1 MVAIDNLSDPMKAI
15 QALVRRIERLENNT
29 NQNRSA
35 IGRGGLSVYDGGM
48 ITIEN
53 GGLRVTGSAEI
64 VGTLNANGT
73 INMTGIFIA
82 SGEMQLNGTTVATG
96 EFHIDGPL
104 LVDGN
109 TTFNGEL
116 TINGITNITGDTTVT
131 GKLVTDGPVDI
142 TGLTKITGEL
152 EVSGVTT
159 LKNDLIVSSG
169 GRIVA
174 DGVSIDPDF
183 LDGSLR
189 FANGTYLAATPN
201 GAQLVR
207 TGPGN
212 GAVTVGSGQADMGA
226 AGYAFILNSN
236 GAFITGSLPTTTNAP
251 NMYRDPSTGRLFR
264 TT

>member
-1 MVAIDNLSDPMKAI
+1 MVAIDNMADPMRAI
-15 QALVRRIERLENNT
+15 QALVRRVERLENNT

-64 VGTLNANGT
+64 IGTLNANGT

-96 EFHIDGPL
+96 EFNIDGPL

-142 TGLTKITGEL
+142 NGLTNITGDL
-152 EVSGVTT
+152 EVSGTMDINGAAT
-159 LKNDLIVSSG
+159 LNNDLTVAEGRKIKLGGLTLENTGTGGGTLNFPNGSVSSSTALG
-169 GRIVA
+169 MLLASGVA
-174 DGVSIDPDF
+174 IE
-183 LDGSLR
+183 
-189 FANGTYLAATPN
+189 LAAPVLKVSGMQQISGVTPN
-201 GAQLVR
+201 VYLDN
-207 TGPGN
+207 TGN
-212 GAVTVGSGQADMGA
+212 LKKIV
-226 AGYAFILNSN
+226 
-236 GAFITGSLPTTTNAP
+236 
-251 NMYRDPSTGRLFR
+251 
-264 TT
+264 

>member
-1 MVAIDNLSDPMKAI
+1 MVAIDNMADPMRAI
-15 QALVRRIERLENNT
+15 QALVRRVERLENNT

-64 VGTLNANGT
+64 IGTLNANGT
-73 INMTGIFIA
+73 INMTGLFIA

-96 EFHIDGPL
+96 EFNIDGPL

-142 TGLTKITGEL
+142 NGLTNITGDL
-152 EVSGVTT
+152 EVSGTMDINGAAT
-159 LKNDLIVSSG
+159 LNNDLTVAAGKKIKLGGLTLENTGTGGGTLNFPNGSVSSSTALG
-169 GRIVA
+169 MLLASAVA
-174 DGVSIDPDF
+174 IE
-183 LDGSLR
+183 
-189 FANGTYLAATPN
+189 LAAPALKLS
-201 GAQLVR
+201 GLPDV
-207 TGPGN
+207 TGFTANVHIDGN
-212 GAVTVGSGQADMGA
+212 GR
-226 AGYAFILNSN
+226 LRR
-236 GAFITGSLPTTTNAP
+236 IT
-251 NMYRDPSTGRLFR
+251 
-264 TT
+264 